1 MKKADKSS
9 FAGTTAEQRTNAD
22 DLTSSQPIA
31 KPNVGSS
38 LCQGTEIREP
48 QTVGKE
54 FIEWAEQYWHID
66 KLIQPENPDTFNG
79 ETCNYK
85 YMRGIFI
92 QKIDGL
98 IKEKLGLGS
107 FL

>member
-1 MKKADKSS
+1 MNNNEYSAENLVQSSDTTKATQSNQTI
-9 FAGTTAEQRTNAD
+9 ANAPVD
-22 DLTSSQPIA
+22 SNLGQT
-31 KPNVGSS
+31 V
-38 LCQGTEIREP
+38 TEP
-48 QTVGKE
+48 STVGKE

-79 ETCNYK
+79 KTCDYK

-98 IKEKLGLGS
+98 IKERLGLGS